1 MFFVIDLQTKVRQGR
16 GMETRKGA
24 QRKADRLNL
33 QYGAHRY
40 VVVDINGREFF

>member
-1 MFFVIDLQTKVRQGR
+1 MFFVIDLRTKYRMGKALS
-16 GMETRKGA
+16 TYKGA